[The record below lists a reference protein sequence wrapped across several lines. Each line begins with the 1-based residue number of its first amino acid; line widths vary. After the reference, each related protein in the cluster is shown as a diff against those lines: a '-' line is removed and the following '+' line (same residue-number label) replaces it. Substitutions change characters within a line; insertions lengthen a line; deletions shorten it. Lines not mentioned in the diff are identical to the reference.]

1 MPLEIQ
7 NQSLYQDRTV
17 QDWHRRVMP
26 RNADAIDVDL
36 MGVCPHAWCRKSVY
50 AYEATT
56 NPNKPVTILRRL
68 AMDAQLVGI
77 LVLHDTDGITGHR
90 VIYDPHGIKVSENA
104 SEDPSEAL
112 ESYCLRIRA
121 HHEITAHRPE

>member
-7 NQSLYQDRTV
+7 NQALYADRTV

-36 MGVCPHAWCRKSVY
+36 MGVCPHSWCRKSLY
-50 AYEATT
+50 AYESTT
-56 NPNKPVTILRRL
+56 NPNKPVSILRRL

-77 LVLHDTDGITGHR
+77 AVFHDTDGITGHR
-90 VIYDPHGIKVSENA
+90 VIYDPWNIKVSENP
-104 SEDPSEAL
+104 SEDAGEAL
-112 ESYCLRIRA
+112 EAYCMRIRA
-121 HHEITAHRPE
+121 YHEVTAHRS